1 MKEKIKIVVVTVVLL
16 FIFIGIFFIGKKI
29 SLNSYL
35 NNTNKYS
42 SKINYSS
49 SYILNIESVTSKS
62 KMEYSIARTSGIKN
76 IIINKYDDEELTS
89 SINKYLVTN
98 NNKTEC
104 YSKDGDEYKASCSNK
119 EDFKL
124 DYNKL
129 KNSIIKIKKADSEV
143 INGIS
148 YKKYTVLMKKSDAYN
163 LIYEKDIMSE
173 KDLPGNI
180 DVKIYVDKS
189 KSFVYKINYVIDNL
203 SNDKANNIK
212 YYVEITNYDINNNN
226 VIKLPF

>member
-1 MKEKIKIVVVTVVLL
+1 M
-16 FIFIGIFFIGKKI
+16 
-29 SLNSYL
+29 
-35 NNTNKYS
+35 
-42 SKINYSS
+42 
-49 SYILNIESVTSKS
+49 
-62 KMEYSIARTSGIKN
+62 
-76 IIINKYDDEELTS
+76 DDKCFAFYRFQHVS
-89 SINKYLVTN
+89 
-98 NNKTEC
+98 
-104 YSKDGDEYKASCSNK
+104 

-173 KDLPGNI
+173 KDLPGNV

-189 KSFVYKINYVIDNL
+189 KSFVYKIDYVIDNL

>member
-76 IIINKYDDEELTS
+76 IIINKYDDEELT
-89 SINKYLVTN
+89 
-98 NNKTEC
+98 
-104 YSKDGDEYKASCSNK
+104 
-119 EDFKL
+119 
-124 DYNKL
+124 
-129 KNSIIKIKKADSEV
+129 
-143 INGIS
+143 
-148 YKKYTVLMKKSDAYN
+148 MQ
-163 LIYEKDIMSE
+163 
-173 KDLPGNI
+173 
-180 DVKIYVDKS
+180 
-189 KSFVYKINYVIDNL
+189 
-203 SNDKANNIK
+203 
-212 YYVEITNYDINNNN
+212 
-226 VIKLPF
+226 

>member
-1 MKEKIKIVVVTVVLL
+1 MNVKEAIDYGIQNLENIDYKILKIKILL
-16 FIFIGIFFIGKKI
+16 AYVMSVEK
-29 SLNSYL
+29 NYL
-35 NNTNKYS
+35 ITH
-42 SKINYSS
+42 
-49 SYILNIESVTSKS
+49 
-62 KMEYSIARTSGIKN
+62 
-76 IIINKYDDEELTS
+76 DDEELTS
-89 SINKYLVTN
+89 SINKYLVTK

-163 LIYEKDIMSE
+163 LIYEKNIMSE
-173 KDLPGNI
+173 KDLPGNV
-180 DVKIYVDKS
+180 DVKIYIDKS
-189 KSFVYKINYVIDNL
+189 KSFVYKIDYVIDNL